1 MPTMNRGSARR
12 RAAGSAA
19 VVAAGVDGSTGEA
32 RQSSV
37 AASRRA
43 PVLPAAGASSAE
55 RSLALLDWL
64 ASQGR
69 AQTLADIAAALH
81 LPKATTHR
89 LCTRLLAN
97 GFIVRDVN
105 EREFTIGPAL
115 RRLAFDALG
124 HGTLSGLRHQVL
136 VDLVE
141 RVGETCNFTTL
152 DGASVLYLDRVEAP
166 RPWRLTLNVGVHVP
180 VHCTASG
187 KLLLALMPA
196 NRRHE
201 LLSRLVLERMT
212 EHTLTSVA
220 ALQAECREIA
230 ARDHSF
236 DREEFVTGLVA
247 IAVPVRDTAGEVRAT
262 IAMHGPTTHFSIE
275 QARERL
281 PALEAAAARM
291 SRLL

>member
-1 MPTMNRGSARR
+1 MRQRPASAR
-12 RAAGSAA
+12 
-19 VVAAGVDGSTGEA
+19 
-32 RQSSV
+32 
-37 AASRRA
+37 
-43 PVLPAAGASSAE
+43 PPAGASSTE
-55 RSLALLDWL
+55 RSLALLQYL

-69 AQTLADIAAALH
+69 AQSLADLASALA

-89 LCTRLLAN
+89 ICARLLER
-97 GFIVRDVN
+97 GFLVRDLN
-105 EREFTIGPAL
+105 EREYTTGPAL
-115 RRLAFDALG
+115 RSLAFDALG

-230 ARDHSF
+230 ARDHAF

-247 IAVPVRDTAGEVRAT
+247 VAVPVRDASGEARAT
-262 IAMHGPTTHFSIE
+262 IAMHGPTTHFSLDRASACLPSLE
-275 QARERL
+275 TAAR
-281 PALEAAAARM
+281 RM
-291 SRLL
+291 SRLI